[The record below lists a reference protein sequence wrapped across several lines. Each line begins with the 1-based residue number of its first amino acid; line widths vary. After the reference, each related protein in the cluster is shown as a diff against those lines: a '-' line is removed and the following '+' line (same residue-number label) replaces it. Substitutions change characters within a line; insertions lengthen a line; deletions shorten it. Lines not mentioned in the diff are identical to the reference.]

1 MTEYLQ
7 RGEARNNEDSRAERV
22 LDAAPAFAGKPYR
35 YARVQSG
42 ITNVNYHVR
51 IEGEA
56 RSYFLKL
63 HGANTNVFIDRNAAS
78 EATRKIGEIGI
89 GPELIWENAQIGAE
103 IQVFLDD
110 FRACTFA
117 DILDPQITRNILA
130 AYRTVHTSISLSGKR
145 TIFDMLD
152 QHLAIIGQCGASAPR
167 DLPLLLSHAAR
178 ARSALDAAGA
188 DLSACFNDSYSS
200 NYLVNDAGEVRMIDW
215 EYASNADP
223 HSDIAIFFC
232 SLFRDGMPNSE
243 LVEAYLGRY
252 DSQVEARILL
262 YGPVTVLKW
271 AMWATAQAKLSSLD
285 FDYTK
290 YAGFLY
296 MRARRM
302 FVSPHWEAS
311 FAHL

>member
-1 MTEYLQ
+1 MAYYLA
-7 RGEARNNEDSRAERV
+7 RCEARNDEDIRAEQA
-22 LDAAPAFAGKPYR
+22 LEAAPVFAGRPYR
-35 YARVQSG
+35 YGRVQSG

-51 IEGEA
+51 IDGEA

-63 HGANTNVFIDRNAAS
+63 HGTNTNIFIDRDAAS

-89 GPELIWENAQIGAE
+89 GPALVWEDARIGAE

-117 DILDPQITRNILA
+117 DILDPDITRAILA
-130 AYRTVHTSISLSGKR
+130 AYRSVHARVRLSTTRTV
-145 TIFDMLD
+145 FDMLD
-152 QHLAIIGQCGASAPR
+152 RHLAIIRQCNATPPGDLAQLLAQSA
-167 DLPLLLSHAAR
+167 LAKA
-178 ARSALDAAGA
+178 ALDAAGT

-200 NYLVNDAGEVRMIDW
+200 NYLVNGAGEVRMIDW

-232 SLFRDGMPNSE
+232 SLFRDGKANGE
-243 LVEAYLGRY
+243 LVEAYLGRR
-252 DSQVEARILL
+252 DIEVEARIQL
-262 YGPVTVLKW
+262 YGPITILKW
-271 AMWATAQAKLSSLD
+271 AMWATAQAKLSSLA

-302 FVSPHWEAS
+302 FASPEWEA
-311 FAHL
+311 ALARI

>member
-1 MTEYLQ
+1 MPEYL
-7 RGEARNNEDSRAERV
+7 RFGEARNDEDRRAERA
-22 LDAAPAFAGKPYR
+22 LGTAPAFAGRPYR

-42 ITNVNYHVR
+42 ITNINYHVAVD
-51 IEGEA
+51 GEP

-63 HGANTNVFIDRNAAS
+63 HGANTNVFIDRASAS

-89 GPELIWENAQIGAE
+89 GPALVWEDRGIGAE
-103 IQVFLDD
+103 IQVFLED

-117 DILDPQITRNILA
+117 DILDPHITRNILA
-130 AYRTVHTSISLSGKR
+130 AYRTVHTSVSLSVRK
-145 TIFDMLD
+145 TIFDMLS
-152 QHLAIIGQCGASAPR
+152 QHLDIIGRCGASPPR
-167 DLPLLLSHAAR
+167 DLSTLLAHAAR
-178 ARSALDAAGA
+178 AQSALDAAGT
-188 DLSACFNDSYSS
+188 DLSACFNDSYAS
-200 NYLVNDAGEVRMIDW
+200 NYLVNDALEVRMIDW

-232 SLFRDGMPNSE
+232 SQFRDGMASPE

-252 DSQVEARILL
+252 DSRIEARILL
-262 YGPVTVLKW
+262 YEPITVLKW
-271 AMWATAQAKLSSLD
+271 AMWATAQAKLSAIA

-302 FVSPHWEAS
+302 FASPHWEA
-311 FAHL
+311 ALARI